1 MPTLICGSMAFDT
14 IMVFPDRFKNYILP
28 DQIDNLNVCFVNPE
42 LRREYGG
49 CAGNI
54 AYSLKLLGGEP
65 IPMATVGKDFE
76 DYRRRLQQNGIPDQH
91 VVEIPSLYTAQCFI
105 TTDQDNNQITAF
117 HPGAMGEAHQNK
129 VADAANISSGIVAPD
144 GRDAMLQHSRDFAAL
159 GIPFMFDPGQN
170 LPLFS
175 KDELLTCIDQ
185 ATWCVMND
193 YESQL
198 MMKITELTL
207 DDIASQV
214 HALIV
219 TRGGEGSRI
228 YAGGKLI
235 DIPAA
240 SIQAAV
246 DPTGCG
252 DAFRAGLLY
261 GLNCGWDW
269 ETSGRVASL
278 VGAFKVE
285 SQGTQNHHFTE
296 DQFQARFEE
305 SFGYPVVT

>member
-28 DQIDNLNVCFVNPE
+28 DQTHNLNVCFVNPE

-54 AYSLKLLGGEP
+54 AYSLNLLGGEP

-91 VVEIPSLYTAQCFI
+91 VVEMPALYTAQCFI
-105 TTDQDNNQITAF
+105 TTDQDHNQITAF

-129 VADAANISSGIVAPD
+129 VVDAANISLGIVAPD

-175 KDELLTCIDQ
+175 KDELLIFLDQ
-185 ATWCVMND
+185 ATLCVMND
-193 YESQL
+193 YESQM
-198 MMKITELTL
+198 MMKTL
-207 DDIASQV
+207 ALSLDEIASQLD
-214 HALIV
+214 ALIV
-219 TRGGEGSRI
+219 TQGGEGAHI
-228 YAGGKLI
+228 YAGKKFI

-240 SIQAAV
+240 SVDSAI

-252 DAFRAGLLY
+252 DAFRAGLLF

-269 ETSGRVASL
+269 EISGRGASL
-278 VGAFKVE
+278 LGAIKIE
-285 SQGTQNHHFTE
+285 HKGTQNHRFTKE
-296 DQFQARFEE
+296 QFEE
-305 SFGYPVVT
+305 RFKDNFGLSI

>member
-1 MPTLICGSMAFDT
+1 MAFDT
-14 IMVFPDRFKNYILP
+14 IMIFPDRFKNYILP
-28 DQIDNLNVCFVNPE
+28 DQIHNLNVCFVNPE

-54 AYSLKLLGGEP
+54 AYSLNLLGGEP

-76 DYRRRLQQNGIPDQH
+76 AYRRRLQQKGIPDRH
-91 VVEIPSLYTAQCFI
+91 VVEMPTLYTAQCFI
-105 TTDQDNNQITAF
+105 TTDQDKNQITAF
-117 HPGAMGEAHQNK
+117 HPGAMEEAHQNK
-129 VADAANISSGIVAPD
+129 VVDAVNVSLGIVAPD

-198 MMKITELTL
+198 MIKITELTL

-269 ETSGRVASL
+269 EISGRGASL
-278 VGAFKVE
+278 LGAIKIE
-285 SQGTQNHHFTE
+285 HKGTQNHRFTKE
-296 DQFQARFEE
+296 QFEE
-305 SFGYPVVT
+305 RFKDNFGYSI